1 MNNKKKALWVSNIC
15 TIELQDKKRCHC
27 SVQENVQNSRERDC
41 PLLRCVLE
49 YLIFVFYVAFFL
61 MTFKWK
67 KNVLNSKI
75 IVNIKI
81 EDVGRFWTEQDDR
94 VNNARPLV

>member
-1 MNNKKKALWVSNIC
+1 M
-15 TIELQDKKRCHC
+15 IELQDKKHCQC
-27 SVQENVQNSRERDC
+27 SVQGNVQNSRERGC

-49 YLIFVFYVAFFL
+49 YLIFVFCVACFL
-61 MTFKWK
+61 MTFKW

-75 IVNIKI
+75 IVSIKI
-81 EDVGRFWTEQDDR
+81 EDVGRFWKEQADR